1 MRQSTSL
8 AMDLAL
14 AASLDALPPGCEAL
28 FPADPLGN
36 AAWYR
41 TVAADALPPDA
52 APCFAVLSQQG
63 RPVALAPLQRR
74 GRQLDSL
81 TTPYTCEHW
90 PVLTADAPSALAAG
104 RRLGTL
110 YRRWAT
116 VRLDAVPAEWPGL
129 APFTAGLRQA
139 GLRVQGFDHFGNWH
153 EPVAGR
159 SWAAYLSG
167 RPGALRE
174 TVRRKLKRC
183 EQEAR
188 FELFA
193 APHGLQRGI
202 DAFEAV
208 YGASWKEPEPFPR
221 FNAALMRSLAG
232 QGALRLG
239 VLWAGERPAA
249 VQFWAVAGGRA
260 TVLKLAHD
268 EAFKPLSP
276 GTALTAMMI
285 RLLLNEERVTE
296 LDFGRGDDPY
306 KASWTTQ
313 RRRRIGLLAINPW
326 RPAGLAAVGRGLAG
340 SLRRQWGRQ

>member
-1 MRQSTSL
+1 
-8 AMDLAL
+8 MDLVL
-14 AASLDALPPGCEAL
+14 AASLDALPPGCAGL
-28 FPADPLGN
+28 FPPDPLGN

-41 TVAADALPPDA
+41 AVAADALPPGA
-52 APCFAVLSQQG
+52 APCFAVLMQDG
-63 RPVALAPLQRR
+63 APVALAPLERR
-74 GRQLDSL
+74 GRRLASL
-81 TTPYTCEHW
+81 TTPYTCAHW
-90 PVLTADAPSALAAG
+90 PVLAADPLAAG
-104 RRLGTL
+104 RRLGRL
-110 YRRWAT
+110 YQRWAT

-139 GLRVQGFDHFGNWH
+139 GLRVQGFEHFGNWH

-159 SWAAYLSG
+159 SWLAYLSD

-174 TVRRKLKRC
+174 TVRRKLRRC
-183 EQEAR
+183 GQEAR
-188 FELFA
+188 FELFT
-193 APHGLQRGI
+193 APEGLQRGI

-208 YGASWKEPEPFPR
+208 YGASWKEPEPYPR
-221 FNAALMRSLAG
+221 FNAGLMRSLAG

-249 VQFWAVAGGRA
+249 VQFWAVGEGRA

-285 RLLLNEERVTE
+285 RRLLDEERVAE
-296 LDFGRGDDPY
+296 LDFGRGDDLY

-313 RRRRIGLLAINPW
+313 RRRRVGLLVVNPW

-340 SLRRQWGRQ
+340 SLRRQWVG

>member
-1 MRQSTSL
+1 
-8 AMDLAL
+8 MDLVL
-14 AASLDALPPGCEAL
+14 ASSLDDLPPGSAAL
-28 FPADPLGN
+28 FPPDPLGN
-36 AAWYR
+36 ADWYR
-41 TVAADALPPDA
+41 TVAAHALPPEA
-52 APCFAVLSQQG
+52 SPCFAVLMQDGASI
-63 RPVALAPLQRR
+63 ALAPLERR
-74 GRQLDSL
+74 GRRLASL
-81 TTPYTCEHW
+81 TTPYTCAHW
-90 PVLTADAPSALAAG
+90 PVLAADPLRAG
-104 RRLGTL
+104 RRLGRF
-110 YRRWAT
+110 YRNCAT

-129 APFTAGLRQA
+129 APFTAGLREA
-139 GLRVQGFDHFGNWH
+139 GLRVQSFNHFGNWH

-159 SWAAYLSG
+159 SWAEYLSV

-183 EQEAR
+183 EAEAR
-188 FELFA
+188 FELFTL
-193 APHGLQRGI
+193 PDGLQRGI

-221 FNAALMRSLAG
+221 FNAGLMRSLAE

-249 VQFWAVAGGRA
+249 VQFWAVGQGRA
-260 TVLKLAHD
+260 TVLKLAHG

-285 RLLLNEERVTE
+285 RRLLDEERVAE

-313 RRRRIGLLAINPW
+313 RRRRVGLLVINPW
-326 RPAGLAAVGRGLAG
+326 RPAGLAALGRGLAG
-340 SLRRQWGRQ
+340 SLRRQWGVSGWGSCADR